1 MFQNLIII
9 HSTVL
14 AKPYKLYLP
23 YMTV

>member
-1 MFQNLIII
+1 MFQNLIAI

>member
-9 HSTVL
+9 HFTVL